1 MKFQGE
7 IEVMKR
13 DVAVIMS
20 VYKSDCPDMF
30 KEAVASILNQS
41 YTCDLYIY
49 QDGEIPRG
57 LKSEL
62 DIIRGLGNVYIFSS
76 NVNKGLAHG
85 LNFLIDKTRHRSYKY
100 IARMDSDDI
109 SHLNR
114 ISRQIHFLELNPE
127 VDVLGT
133 SCKEFGAPYALE
145 KKHLPEDHKSLC
157 YYSVTRCPFIHP
169 TVMFRSRVF
178 EKGFRYP
185 QNTTLTEDMALW
197 FELLKAG
204 FIFGNINEVLLDYR
218 LNELTLS
225 RRRGVKKALSE
236 FSIRFK
242 YMVSLKEVSAMN
254 ILLIASRIF
263 FHLLPP
269 RALKFA
275 YSRLR

>member
-1 MKFQGE
+1 
-7 IEVMKR
+7 MKR

-20 VYKSDCPDMF
+20 VYKSDCPDKF
-30 KEAVASILNQS
+30 KEAVSSVLYQS
-41 YTCDLYIY
+41 YVCDLYIY
-49 QDGEIPRG
+49 QDGEIPKR
-57 LKSEL
+57 LKSEVDKISEL
-62 DIIRGLGNVYIFSS
+62 ANVYIFSS

-85 LNFLIDKTRHRSYKY
+85 LNYLIDKSLRRNYMY
-100 IARMDSDDI
+100 VARMDSDDI
-109 SHLNR
+109 SHATR
-114 ISRQIHFLELNPE
+114 IERQVNYFELNPE

-145 KKHLPEDHKSLC
+145 EKHLPKDHKSLC
-157 YYSVTRCPFIHP
+157 SYSVTRCPFIHP

-178 EKGFRYP
+178 ERGFRYP

-218 LNELTLS
+218 LNESTLS
-225 RRRGVKKALSE
+225 RRRGIKKALSE
-236 FSIRFK
+236 FNIRFK
-242 YMVSLKEVSAMN
+242 YMVSLNEVSARN
-254 ILLIASRIF
+254 IFLIASRIF

-275 YSRLR
+275 YSKLR